1 MPLTKIVLN
10 PGVNR
15 ESTAYSSEGTWFD
28 SDLIRFRKGKP
39 EKIGG
44 WVRLSSNT
52 LHGTG
57 RSLHV
62 WSALDAAKLMGI
74 GTEAK
79 FYVEEGGGYND
90 ITPIRR
96 TVTLSSNPF
105 TSDASGSGIITVS
118 DPTHGA
124 VEGDFVTF
132 SGATAFDGLT
142 TANLNKEHEI
152 TQLTDPNTYKVDTN
166 GSATS
171 GSVAGGGTPLATYQ
185 INSGLS
191 STVGGNGY
199 GAGLFGGSTTS
210 YSLTVLNGDI
220 TDSATSIV
228 LTSAGDLNTAA
239 TTLSANFSI
248 GDASIPLTSPSG
260 FPVKGT
266 VLINSEKIRY
276 GAVAGDTLTDLTR
289 ESDGTTEANHSST
302 DAVTFVGMFQ
312 VDNELIQYTGKTL
325 NTIDAGVVR
334 GVRGTTAV
342 SHTNGT
348 LVKEANDFRAW
359 GQASSTIASSAAQ
372 IRLWAQDN
380 WGEDLIF
387 CVFDGT
393 PYYWDKTLGLNA
405 RASTLS
411 SQTGASD
418 APTITRSV
426 MVSDA
431 DRHVVCFACNP
442 LGSTDQDLLQ
452 VRWSDQENPVDWTPT
467 ATNTAG
473 GFRISSG
480 SEIVAAQKTRQEMLI
495 WTDSSLHTMR
505 FVGPPFTFSSAMVS
519 NNVSLVGPN
528 AVVTVGDKV
537 FWMDTEN
544 FYVYSGRL
552 QVIPCTV
559 ARYVFDDINLQQTA
573 KFFAASNRMFD
584 EVFFFYISAAS
595 SEIDRYV
602 KFNYT
607 DNTWDIGTLARTAW
621 VDYGI
626 HDKPRAMGAT
636 GGVEYVY
643 IHESGTSDDGA
654 PMSTFV
660 ESGDFDLGDGN
671 NFLFINELIPD
682 IVLTGVSATV
692 DYTIKT
698 RSYPGDSLITEA
710 TTAVVADT
718 KKANIRCRGRTAA
731 IKISSS
737 DTETAWT
744 LGDMRLD
751 MRLDGRR

>member
-1 MPLTKIVLN
+1 MPLTKVVFN

-15 ESTAYSSEGTWFD
+15 ESTAYGSEGTWFN
-28 SDLIRFRKGKP
+28 SDLIRFRKGRP

-52 LHGTG
+52 LSGTG

-62 WSALDAAKLMGI
+62 WSALDASKLMGI

-79 FYVEEGGGYND
+79 FYIEEGGGYND
-90 ITPIRR
+90 VTPIRR
-96 TVTLSSNPF
+96 TVVLSSDPF
-105 TSDASGSGIITVS
+105 TSDGAGSGIITVV
-118 DPTHGA
+118 DPAHGA
-124 VEGDFVTF
+124 VVGDFVTF
-132 SGATAFDGLT
+132 TGSTTFDGL
-142 TANLNKEHEI
+142 AASSLNTEHEI
-152 TQLTDPNTYKVDTN
+152 TQNIDPNTYRVDTG
-166 GSATS
+166 GSASS
-171 GSVAGGGTPLATYQ
+171 GSVSGGGTPTAVYQ

-191 STVGGNGY
+191 TTVGGTGF
-199 GAGLFGGSTTS
+199 GAGLYGGPTTS
-210 YSLTVLNGDI
+210 YSITLLNGDI
-220 TDSATSIV
+220 SDSATSIV
-228 LTSAGDLNTAA
+228 LTSAGDFDTAA
-239 TTLSANFSI
+239 TTLSATFSI
-248 GDASIPLTSPSG
+248 GDASIPLTSASG
-260 FPVKGT
+260 FPNKGT

-276 GAVAGDTLTDLTR
+276 RAVAADTLTDLTR
-289 ESDGTTEANHSST
+289 ASDDTTEATHSAS
-302 DAVTFVGMFQ
+302 DDVTFVGLFQ
-312 VDNELIQYTGKTL
+312 IDNELIQYTGKTG

-334 GVRGTTAV
+334 GTRGTTAA

-348 LVKEANDFRAW
+348 VVREANDFRAW
-359 GQASSTIASSAAQ
+359 GKASSIVTSSAEQ
-372 IRLWAQDN
+372 IRLWRQDN
-380 WGEDLIF
+380 WGEDLLF

-405 RASTLS
+405 RATSLS

-418 APTITRSV
+418 APTITRSI

-480 SEIVAAQKTRQEMLI
+480 SEIITAQKTRQEMLI
-495 WTDSSLHTMR
+495 WTDASLHTMR
-505 FVGPPFTFSSAMVS
+505 FAGPPFTFSSAMVS
-519 NNVSLVGPN
+519 NNVSIVGPN
-528 AVVTVGDKV
+528 AVITVGDRV
-537 FWMDTEN
+537 FWMDAEN

-559 ARYVFDDINLQQTA
+559 SRYVFDDINLGQSA
-573 KFFAASNRMFD
+573 KFFAGSNRMFD
-584 EVFFFYISAAS
+584 EVFFFYISEAS

-607 DNTWDIGTLARTAW
+607 DNTWDIGTLPRTAW

-626 HDKPRAMGAT
+626 HDKPRGIGSV
-636 GGVEYVY
+636 GGTEYVY
-643 IHESGTSDDGA
+643 IHETGTSDDGA

-660 ESGDFDLGDGN
+660 ESGDFDLADGDH
-671 NFLFINELIPD
+671 FLFINQLIPD
-682 IVLTGVSATV
+682 IVLSGVSATV

-698 RSYPGDSLITEA
+698 RAYPGDTLITEA
-710 TTAVVADT
+710 TTSVVSDT

-731 IKISSS
+731 VKISSS
-737 DTETAWT
+737 DTQTAWT

-751 MRLDGRR
+751 MRPDGRR